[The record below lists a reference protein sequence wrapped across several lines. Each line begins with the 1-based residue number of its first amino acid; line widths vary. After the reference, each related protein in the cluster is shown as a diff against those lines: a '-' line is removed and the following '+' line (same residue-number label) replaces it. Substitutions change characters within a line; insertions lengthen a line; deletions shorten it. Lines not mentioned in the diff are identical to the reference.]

1 MFDYLLVILIGLIGG
16 VAVGIQVPIA
26 GAMSERIGGASS
38 SFIVHLSGAIFSGV
52 LLFLRGGEKIR
63 EWQSLPWYMLI
74 AGLWGLLLY
83 LTISVTLPRLGGA
96 TVIMLVIVGQLIA
109 GAVIDHFG
117 WLNVPVHPISITR
130 ILGIVILLAGGYLIA
145 R

>member
-1 MFDYLLVILIGLIGG
+1 MLDYWMIILIGLVGG

-26 GAMSERIGGASS
+26 GAMSERIGGTAS
-38 SFIVHLSGAIFSGV
+38 SFIVHLSGAVLSGA

-74 AGLWGLLLY
+74 AGLWGLVLY

-117 WLNVPVHPISITR
+117 WLNVPVHPISVTR
-130 ILGIVILLAGGYLIA
+130 ILGIGVLLVGGWLIA

>member
-1 MFDYLLVILIGLIGG
+1 MLDYWMIILIGLVGG

-26 GAMSERIGGASS
+26 GAMSERIGGTAS
-38 SFIVHLSGAIFSGV
+38 SFIVHLSGAVLSGA

-74 AGLWGLLLY
+74 AGLWGLVLY

-109 GAVIDHFG
+109 GAIIDHFG
-117 WLNVPVHPISITR
+117 WLSVPVHPISVTR
-130 ILGIVILLAGGYLIA
+130 ILGIGVLLVGGWLIA